1 MKQLKE
7 TIASAA
13 AGADTRNA
21 EGAPAWSMRDG
32 ERLVQLAMTGTLG
45 PAFYASAQEVTAEA
59 AALLERAG
67 AAPLA
72 EAIVRGRNEGFVRTF
87 PLLGLAYLS
96 KKDPA
101 LFRETFPKVVLTGGD
116 LGDFLDLAHKLRGF
130 GRSVKAAV
138 RAWLEAKT
146 TPYYA
151 QKYRKQL
158 ADAARISRFR
168 GEDPIWAWIL
178 AAREGTKGVTE
189 ERVAA
194 VRGPQIPAEVP
205 LPDEVAALVEAY
217 WQARKAGKLGE
228 AWLLMSPRFR
238 ESQPPEEY
246 AQRSAAVEAET
257 GLPVAWKVLHCKQL
271 SPMLLGLG
279 YGVTTTKG
287 EFQTLM
293 IAVKDGER
301 WVLEDV
307 QWRKAEGTAS
317 PAAVPAARPFSTDFT
332 PGGLKTDLRT
342 PLGK

>member
-1 MKQLKE
+1 MPS
-7 TIASAA
+7 ASSS
-13 AGADTRNA
+13 
-21 EGAPAWSMRDG
+21 ESELAPARLRGILAELWKNAGFAGMKWETEGWS
-32 ERLVQLAMTGTLG
+32 
-45 PAFYASAQEVTAEA
+45 
-59 AALLERAG
+59 RAG
-67 AAPLA
+67 NDGWLA
-72 EAIVRGRNEGFVRTF
+72 RVGYDSPDGVH
-87 PLLGLAYLS
+87 
-96 KKDPA
+96 
-101 LFRETFPKVVLTGGD
+101 RETVVG
-116 LGDFLDLAHKLRGF
+116 LR
-130 GRSVKAAV
+130 
-138 RAWLEAKT
+138 E
-146 TPYYA
+146 
-151 QKYRKQL
+151 
-158 ADAARISRFR
+158 
-168 GEDPIWAWIL
+168 GEDGWMIAPDL
-178 AAREGTKGVTE
+178 L

-246 AQRSAAVEAET
+246 AQRSAAVVAET

-287 EFQTLM
+287 EFQTRM

-301 WVLEDV
+301 GVLEDV
-307 QWRKAEGTAS
+307 QWRKAEGTAT
-317 PAAVPAARPFSTDFT
+317 PAVAPAARPFSTDLT